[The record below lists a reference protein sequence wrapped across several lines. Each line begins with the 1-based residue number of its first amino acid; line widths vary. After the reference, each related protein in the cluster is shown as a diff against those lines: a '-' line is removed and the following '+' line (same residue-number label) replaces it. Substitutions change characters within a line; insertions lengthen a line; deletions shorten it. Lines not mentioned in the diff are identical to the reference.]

1 MTQTCDN
8 KINEHYSADASHVK
22 NIEMDMNNLYFIN
35 MILLIIYY
43 VLLIIFVFLI
53 FTDLRSSSTWI
64 KQTIFIALLF
74 LYPIII
80 FPIQNVTYKI
90 FRNIFDYFFQNIYL
104 SKTW

>member
-1 MTQTCDN
+1 MTEN
-8 KINEHYSADASHVK
+8 YNSKRKEKYSADASHVK
-22 NIEMDMNNLYFIN
+22 NIQMDMENLYFIN

-53 FTDLRSSSTWI
+53 FTDVKASVTWI
-64 KQTIFIALLF
+64 KETIFIALLF

-80 FPIQNVTYKI
+80 FPIQNVIYQI
-90 FRNIFDYFFQNIYL
+90 FRNMFDYFFQNIYL

>member
-8 KINEHYSADASHVK
+8 RINEHYSADASHVK
-22 NIEMDMNNLYFIN
+22 NIQMDMEKLYSIN

-43 VLLIIFVFLI
+43 VLLIIFVFII
-53 FTDLRSSSTWI
+53 FTDLRSSITWI
-64 KQTIFIALLF
+64 KETIFITLLF

-80 FPIQNVTYKI
+80 FPIQNVTYQI
-90 FRNIFDYFFQNIYL
+90 FQNIFNYFFQNIYL